1 MSVAPVTRRARRAP
15 DEGGAVAADVVAR
28 VEALVPSG
36 PGAERPDAAAPT
48 GGLPAILLDRLGAG
62 VALVEPAGWRVR
74 YENERF
80 REWFPAHTEGG
91 TLANRV
97 PSLDTTRMAERL
109 GRERPYRQ
117 EVDVHGGPRVIP
129 VMLELRFEDVA
140 GERLVL
146 AQAQNITRQ
155 KEAEYMLDSYSRMM
169 ERQAREL
176 EQEKE
181 RAERLL
187 LNIMPR
193 SVAAELRDFGTT
205 TPQSFA
211 SASVLMLDFVGFTDM
226 AISREP
232 GPLIAELNDVFTSFD
247 RIMEH
252 SRCERIKTIGDAY
265 MAVAGVPEADPDHE
279 IHIAGAALRMRRFL
293 ERRNESAVN
302 RWQCRIGLGWGPVIG
317 SIVGVQ
323 KYVYDIFGP
332 GVNIAARLES
342 LCEPMQILVSA
353 ELAARIRDDF
363 VLRPLG
369 PHDIKGFGVQDVF
382 ALEAEARKG
391 R

>member
-1 MSVAPVTRRARRAP
+1 
-15 DEGGAVAADVVAR
+15 
-28 VEALVPSG
+28 
-36 PGAERPDAAAPT
+36 
-48 GGLPAILLDRLGAG
+48 
-62 VALVEPAGWRVR
+62 VR

-80 REWFPAHTEGG
+80 REWFPARPDSESLSDRIPALE
-91 TLANRV
+91 LARV
-97 PSLDTTRMAERL
+97 VERL
-109 GRERPYRQ
+109 DRQRPYRH
-117 EVDVHGGPRVIP
+117 EVDVHGGPRVLP
-129 VMLELRFEDVA
+129 VLLELRPEQVN

-146 AQAQNITRQ
+146 VQAQNITRQ
-155 KEAEYMLDSYSRMM
+155 REAEYMLDSYSRMM

-211 SASVLMLDFVGFTDM
+211 SASVLMRDFVGFTDM

-232 GPLIAELNDVFTSFD
+232 APLIAELNDVFTSFD

-252 SRCERIKTIGDAY
+252 SRCERIKTIGDGY
-265 MAVAGVPEADPDHE
+265 MAVAGVPETDPDHE
-279 IHIAGAALRMRRFL
+279 IHIASAALRIRRFIM
-293 ERRNESAVN
+293 RRNESAVN

-332 GVNIAARLES
+332 GVNMAARLEA

-353 ELAARIRDDF
+353 ELAARIGDDF

-369 PHDIKGFGVQDVF
+369 PHEIKGFGVQDVF
-382 ALEAEARKG
+382 ALEGEARKG
-391 R
+391 H